1 MRPEMRSMHDEVLRE
16 QQYEAVQDFERFL
29 AQNGK
34 IPDRSRLPHNRVR
47 PVLRFLGALA
57 LALQVA
63 ALVLLA
69 NFIIFNRMIHASF

>member
-1 MRPEMRSMHDEVLRE
+1 MRSLHEQLLRE
-16 QQYEAVQDFERFL
+16 QQLEAVDEFERFL
-29 AQNGK
+29 AQHGK
-34 IPDRSRLPHNRVR
+34 IPDRSKLPHNRVR
-47 PVLRFLGALA
+47 PALRVLGALA